1 MDQVA
6 WQGPAIA
13 AGVSAI
19 GAAVLWWL
27 KRHADLAHELRKA
40 LDRGRIRENALA
52 VCCELLVYAIDHFEG
67 EPSKAVLEL
76 RARALVVL
84 EDARRLTHGK
94 GDK

>member
-19 GAAVLWWL
+19 GGVVLWWL
-27 KRHADLAHELRKA
+27 KRHADIVTEFRKA

-52 VCCELLVYAIDHFEG
+52 TACELLIYAIDHTEK
-67 EPSKAVLEL
+67 PSRAVLEL
-76 RARALVVL
+76 RARACAVL
-84 EDARRLTHGK
+84 LDARRQTHGR
-94 GDK
+94 GE